1 MNAGTFPGAGAGLG
15 GAAPRVTGLLRS
27 SAVAVGVSSIAAA
40 AQCAQSTVATTV
52 ADANALVQIVSVT
65 GRGCINWAGFYPGTA
80 VTGRVVLEID
90 GQRVADRTSAFS
102 GSNGLILVGGGDGST
117 TPPNAVFQP
126 IRFNS
131 GFRILGGA
139 SASSTTLFAAV
150 NAEIYA

>member
-1 MNAGTFPGAGAGLG
+1 MNAGIFPGAGSGLG
-15 GAAPRVTGLLRS
+15 GSAPRVTGLLRS
-27 SAVAVGVSSIAAA
+27 SAAISGVDAVASA
-40 AQCAQSTVATTV
+40 AQCAQSTVVTTL
-52 ADANALVQIVSVT
+52 ANANALVPIVSVT

-117 TPPNAVFQP
+117 TPPNVVFQP
-126 IRFNS
+126 LYFNS

-139 SASSTTLFAAV
+139 SASSTTLFVLV